1 MFFIIFEWGRIFDE
15 EKFNKINTTWQSR
28 TYRGF

>member
-15 EKFNKINTTWQSR
+15 EKLKKINTTWQSG